1 MIRRV
6 LAPPGKLETIPGV
19 KKRTPH
25 PDEHPADL
33 FGLMDAALNSGA
45 AVTCD

>member
-6 LAPPGKLETIPGV
+6 LAPPGRLETIPG

-33 FGLMDAALNSGA
+33 FGLMDAALNSA
-45 AVTCD
+45 VSVTCD